1 MTPGSF
7 YRGGNSLKPKLREVK
22 IDPATGL
29 VQTQRGVSVFN
40 RPDNLDRFGGAF
52 LLTKVPESLRVI
64 QQGRDP
70 AHHEIV
76 PVSPMTMDDY
86 EAALNNIVLGKV

>member
-1 MTPGSF
+1 M
-7 YRGGNSLKPKLREVK
+7 
-22 IDPATGL
+22 

-52 LLTKVPESLRVI
+52 LLTNVPQTLRII

-86 EAALNNIVLGKV
+86 EQALNSIVLVRV

>member
-1 MTPGSF
+1 MAADDF
-7 YRGGNSLKPKLREVK
+7 YRGGNSLKPKRREVK

-29 VQTQRGVSVFN
+29 LQTQRGVSVFN
-40 RPDNLDRFGGAF
+40 RPDDLDRFGGAF
-52 LLTKVPESLRVI
+52 LLTNLPESLKII

-76 PVSPMTMDDY
+76 PVSPMTMNEY
-86 EAALNNIVLGKV
+86 EAALNSIVLVKV

>member
-1 MTPGSF
+1 MAAGNF

-22 IDPATGL
+22 IDRATGL
-29 VQTQRGVSVFN
+29 VQTDRGVSVFDS
-40 RPDNLDRFGGAF
+40 PDNLDRFGGAF
-52 LLTKVPESLRVI
+52 LLTNVPESLRII
-64 QQGRDP
+64 QHGRDP

-86 EAALNNIVLGKV
+86 EAALNSIVLVKV

>member
-1 MTPGSF
+1 MGAGSF
-7 YRGGNSLKPKLREVK
+7 YRGGRSLKPKPREVK
-22 IDPATGL
+22 IDPTTGL
-29 VQTQRGVSVFN
+29 VLPQRGVSVFN

-52 LLTKVPESLRVI
+52 LVTNIPDSLRII

-76 PVSPMTMDDY
+76 PAAPMTMDD
-86 EAALNNIVLGKV
+86 